1 MKFAKE
7 NLEKQL
13 KQHEMTKEN
22 EKYFRIG
29 MVNDMLKKNN
39 LNLCKYR
46 KEKNQTLRLGIRKKL
61 KKIKCKSKIKK
72 KHQKR
77 KNKGMIR
84 SSI

>member
-46 KEKNQTLRLGIRKKL
+46 KEKN
-61 KKIKCKSKIKK
+61 
-72 KHQKR
+72 
-77 KNKGMIR
+77 
-84 SSI
+84 